1 METISINTEFIRLQ
15 DLLKL
20 TGLAAT
26 GGEAKV
32 RIQAGEA
39 SVNGEICLQQKK
51 KLREGDVVSF
61 QGRSFRV
68 VYAP

>member
-39 SVNGEICLQQKK
+39 SVNGEICLQRGE
-51 KLREGDVVSF
+51 KLREGDVASF

>member
-20 TGLAAT
+20 TGLQR
-26 GGEAKV
+26 G
-32 RIQAGEA
+32 
-39 SVNGEICLQQKK
+39 K
-51 KLREGDVVSF
+51 KLREGDVASF

>member
-1 METISINTEFIRLQ
+1 METISITTEYIRLQ

-26 GGEAKV
+26 GGEAKIH
-32 RIQAGEA
+32 IQAGEA
-39 SVNGEICLQQKK
+39 AVNGDVCLQRGR
-51 KLREGDVVSF
+51 KLREGDVASF
-61 QGRSFRV
+61 QGRSFQV

>member
-39 SVNGEICLQQKK
+39 SVNGEICLQRGK